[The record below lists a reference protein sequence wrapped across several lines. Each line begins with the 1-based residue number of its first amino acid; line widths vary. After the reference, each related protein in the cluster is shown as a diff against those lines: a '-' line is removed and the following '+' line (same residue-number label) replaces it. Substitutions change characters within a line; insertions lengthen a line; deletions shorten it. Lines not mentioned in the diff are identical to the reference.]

1 MVNHRYFGGFAPFNT
16 HIKEKIMGST
26 MQSVAVLSAYVMMAD
41 GREDPEECI
50 RPNNSPLLMPV

>member
-1 MVNHRYFGGFAPFNT
+1 MYPFNT